1 MQLMTGFS
9 AYEIARRRMYL
20 KRKKC
25 RLQQQLKRKKW
36 IAQLKWAKFT
46 GGGLG
51 LNVGGGTWRAGRLRF
66 RGLQSLIVPLKS
78 YSCPVCPFTTFS
90 SRIILS
96 VHRVTRHPPRKH
108 GRQNRLRCIVCGKR
122 SRRLLTA
129 LRHRA
134 HHLSQGAFSCS
145 RCPSRFWNGTLLQ
158 RHRFACQRVSRG
170 IRMSIKGTNVQKTE
184 DQIERST
191 VVTGYRH

>member
-1 MQLMTGFS
+1 
-9 AYEIARRRMYL
+9 MYL

-51 LNVGGGTWRAGRLRF
+51 LNVGGGTWRVGRLRF
-66 RGLQSLIVPLKS
+66 RGLRSLIVPLKS

-90 SRIILS
+90 SRITLS

-108 GRQNRLRCIVCGKR
+108 GRHIRLRCIVCGKR

-158 RHRFACQRVSRG
+158 RHKFACRRVSRG
-170 IRMSIKGTNVQKTE
+170 IKMSIKGTNAQKAE
-184 DQIERST
+184 DQTERST

>member
-1 MQLMTGFS
+1 MQLMSGFN
-9 AYEIARRRMYL
+9 AYEIARRHMYL
-20 KRKKC
+20 KRRKC
-25 RLQQQLKRKKW
+25 RLQQQQKRKKW

-51 LNVGGGTWRAGRLRF
+51 LNVGGGTWRVGRLRF
-66 RGLQSLIVPLKS
+66 RGLRSLVAPLKS
-78 YSCPVCPFTTFS
+78 YTCPICPFTTFS
-90 SRIILS
+90 SRITLS

-108 GRQNRLRCIVCGKR
+108 GLQTRLCCIVCGKR

-134 HHLSQGAFSCS
+134 HHLSQEAFSCS
-145 RCPSRFWNGTLLQ
+145 QCPSRFWNGTLLQ
-158 RHRFACQRVSRG
+158 RHKFACRRVSRG
-170 IRMSIKGTNVQKTE
+170 IRMSIKGTNQQKAE
-184 DQIERST
+184 DKTERST